1 MRMWKRRRSTA
12 RRRARVFEPALTVA
26 FLLVWS
32 LPISKESRSNVTLRT
47 ERAQEL
53 VEELR
58 TELLIDKRVQVS
70 VVISHP
76 LVFSVKPADT
86 QKSQFVLSMELGFLL
101 MLQDDELRAA
111 LAHEL
116 GHVWVFTHH
125 PYLQT
130 ERLAN
135 SIGQRAVSRES
146 FEKLYSKLWIYEG
159 TGGVSMDQLLGAR
172 PIPDPQPETG
182 PTSALTGGP
191 P

>member
-1 MRMWKRRRSTA
+1 
-12 RRRARVFEPALTVA
+12 VA

-32 LPISKESRSNVTLRT
+32 VPISKESPSIVSLRA

-53 VEELR
+53 VDELR

-76 LVFSVKPADT
+76 LVFAVEPVDT
-86 QKSQFVLSMELGFLL
+86 QKSQFVLSMEMRFLL
-101 MLQDDELRAA
+101 MLQEDELRAA

-116 GHVWVFTHH
+116 GHVWIFTHH
-125 PYLQT
+125 PFLQT

-135 SIGQRAVSRES
+135 SIGQRAVKRES
-146 FEKLYSKLWIYEG
+146 FERLYSKLWSYEG
-159 TGGVSMDQLLGAR
+159 TAGVAMDQLLGAR
-172 PIPDPQPETG
+172 PVPDPQPETG
-182 PTSALTGGP
+182 STSALAGGP